1 MKPIIILALL
11 LTGCSTLFT
20 PPSGTHYT
28 VKYNEIEV
36 TVDDYTD
43 REGIQFEYVA
53 GDTKI
58 VLKKESVDSATPLG
72 ALSEQQAKNQAKL
85 LDIAAKVLN
94 Q

>member
-1 MKPIIILALL
+1 ML
-11 LTGCSTLFT
+11 T

-28 VKYNEIEV
+28 VKYNQIEV

-43 REGIQFEYVA
+43 REGIQFEYVT

-94 Q
+94 R

>member
-1 MKPIIILALL
+1 MKLIILALPL
-11 LTGCSTLFT
+11 ITSCSMLT

-28 VKYNEIEV
+28 VKYHEIEV

-94 Q
+94 R